1 MDVHRVDVRNQ
12 EGAAPKTV
20 RCICGAIVP
29 IYKRPKQYTVLA
41 ERVTCLGCA
50 SVPRGD

>member
-1 MDVHRVDVRNQ
+1 MNVHRVDVRNQ
-12 EGAAPKTV
+12 EGVTPKTV

-29 IYKRPKQYTVLA
+29 IYEGPKQYTVLSD
-41 ERVTCLGCA
+41 RVTCPGCA